1 MAYIDSL
8 TMIYNRRG
16 IQEKFNQCR
25 DEKREYSIILCDI
38 DDFKNVNDKYGHECG
53 DIILEKIANII
64 QKLVEGIGYAARWGG
79 EEILI
84 LSENK
89 YIDAYVLGEQI
100 RKKIEGTDFSY
111 EGEVISITITIGIG
125 EVKDFLTRE
134 AILIADKNLY
144 IGKRNGK
151 NIVIK

>member
-1 MAYIDSL
+1 M
-8 TMIYNRRG
+8 
-16 IQEKFNQCR
+16 
-25 DEKREYSIILCDI
+25 
-38 DDFKNVNDKYGHECG
+38 
-53 DIILEKIANII
+53 ILEKIANII
-64 QKLVEGIGYAARWGG
+64 QKLVEGIGYATRWGG

>member
-1 MAYIDSL
+1 M
-8 TMIYNRRG
+8 
-16 IQEKFNQCR
+16 
-25 DEKREYSIILCDI
+25 
-38 DDFKNVNDKYGHECG
+38 
-53 DIILEKIANII
+53 ILEKIANII
-64 QKLVEGIGYAARWGG
+64 QKLVECIGYAARWGG

-100 RKKIEGTDFSY
+100 RKKIEDAAFSY